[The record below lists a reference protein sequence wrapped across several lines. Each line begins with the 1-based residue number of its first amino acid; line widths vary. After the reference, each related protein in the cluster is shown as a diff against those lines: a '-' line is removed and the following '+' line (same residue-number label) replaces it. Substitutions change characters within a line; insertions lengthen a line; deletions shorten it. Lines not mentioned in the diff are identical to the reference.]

1 MESNH
6 ECDTKTKFG
15 DGFESDSEEFG
26 ANQCWAVLR
35 LRAGKPPQ
43 AIPVASPFQSYS
55 QSDYATWNFGII
67 TLIQRIPF
75 GERWDCSS
83 VPVREIR

>member
-26 ANQCWAVLR
+26 ANQMLGCFAVAR
-35 LRAGKPPQ
+35 WK
-43 AIPVASPFQSYS
+43 
-55 QSDYATWNFGII
+55 ATSGDPRRI
-67 TLIQRIPF
+67 TFPKL
-75 GERWDCSS
+75 
-83 VPVREIR
+83 